1 MDIRATLRCAEPSDL
16 ERLVE
21 LFIELA
27 NYDIA
32 LGQRRPLR
40 WTLDPAGPRSR
51 FSQALRNPSEHLVVV
66 VDQHDNVVG
75 TCHTSLKGEGHPC
88 PAHVHTLILDEAH
101 RGQGLGRM
109 LLDDAFDWC
118 AENDV
123 DEVSLDVAP
132 RSTRSRR
139 FYQRYGFEEAS
150 VLLIKKVEG

>member
-1 MDIRATLRCAEPSDL
+1 MATLRCAEPSDL

-40 WTLDPAGPRSR
+40 WSVDPTGFARSR
-51 FSQALRNPSEHLVVV
+51 FAQALRNPSEHVVVV

-75 TCHTSLKGEGHPC
+75 TCHTSLMGEGHPC

-101 RGQGLGRM
+101 RGQGLGHM

-118 AENDV
+118 AEKGV

-132 RSTRSRR
+132 VSTRSRG
-139 FYQRYGFEEAS
+139 FYERYGFQEAS